1 MVILRIEVGEWLLS
15 LINDDF
21 CLYFYIFPTVLSAF
35 RITPLNPSFTHL
47 PDDILQVYFWLTA
60 SLV

>member
-47 PDDILQVYFWLTA
+47 PDDILQVYF
-60 SLV
+60 